1 MNMAKSLKDKK
12 KNHHIVYIYI
22 YIYVLACILA
32 LITNLLKLWELGKY
46 FKNTQKIF
54 CFFSFSIWIM
64 NLYIKHIPDIKK
76 EVPFLLLTLEQLVF
90 YPIRYGPPYWEGL
103 FLNLR

>member
-1 MNMAKSLKDKK
+1 MHTAKSLKDKK

-22 YIYVLACILA
+22 YVLACILA
-32 LITNLLKLWELGKY
+32 LITNLLKSWELGKY

-64 NLYIKHIPDIKK
+64 NLYVKHIPDIKK
-76 EVPFLLLTLEQLVF
+76 EVPFFLLTLEQLGF
-90 YPIRYGPPYWEGL
+90 YPIR
-103 FLNLR
+103 